1 MQTYR
6 VSRNDIIKQVP
17 ITGIASR
24 FNLSLERVSSGN
36 FQWRCR
42 CPSKDHKH
50 GMEKTSSL
58 YINDKDNNFFCYG
71 CNSGSSVIDFYMM
84 CHDVDFQ
91 SAFSQLKSLVKEPG
105 KFADEKAKIADNLP
119 LLMDNSK
126 IIREYLLEDPSRINS
141 MDSFLKN
148 LDSHLFDTHK
158 DDLDFIKKTNKKL
171 KDKLGI

>member
-1 MQTYR
+1 M
-6 VSRNDIIKQVP
+6 
-17 ITGIASR
+17 
-24 FNLSLERVSSGN
+24 
-36 FQWRCR
+36 
-42 CPSKDHKH
+42 
-50 GMEKTSSL
+50 
-58 YINDKDNNFFCYG
+58 
-71 CNSGSSVIDFYMM
+71 IDFYMM

-126 IIREYLLEDPSRINS
+126 MIREYLLEDPSRINS